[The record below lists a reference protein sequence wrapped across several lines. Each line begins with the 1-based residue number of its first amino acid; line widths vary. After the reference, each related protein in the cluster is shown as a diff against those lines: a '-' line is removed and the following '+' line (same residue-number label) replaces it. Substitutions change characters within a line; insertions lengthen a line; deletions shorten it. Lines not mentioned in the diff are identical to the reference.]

1 MANCDEMKEG
11 QVYTCPGCGLE
22 LRVVKACK
30 ECGSDSVTCTCEADC
45 EISCCGT
52 PLQLKK

>member
-22 LRVVKACK
+22 LQVVK
-30 ECGSDSVTCTCEADC
+30 ECVECSSDAAACTCEADC
-45 EISCCGT
+45 AISCCGK
-52 PLQLKK
+52 PLELKQ